1 MNSCI
6 YEGRVRH
13 RRFAPVE
20 NAFEYRLFMVY
31 LDLAELPQVF
41 DAHPLWSAEG
51 PNAASFRRRDH
62 LGDPDRPLD
71 DCVRE
76 RVARETG
83 QLPEGPIRLL
93 THVSYFGYRF
103 NPVSF
108 YYCFDAAGARV
119 ETVVAEVNNTPWN
132 EQHVYVLGEAMN
144 EGAPDKKRYRF
155 QKAFHVSPFMGMDQ
169 VCDWR
174 FTRPG
179 EALVA
184 HMENFEDGARLF
196 DATLTMERRAWSRRT
211 LTRVLVRYPLMT
223 AQVVG
228 AIYWQAL
235 RLWWKRAPFYPHPK
249 NKQESSGDLV

>member
-1 MNSCI
+1 VNSCI

-20 NAFEYRLFMVY
+20 NAFEYPLFLMY

-41 DAHPLWSAEG
+41 NAHPLWSADG
-51 PNAASFRRRDH
+51 PNVACFRRRDH
-62 LGDPDRPLD
+62 LGDPDRSLD
-71 DCVRE
+71 ACVRD
-76 RVARETG
+76 RAAQETG
-83 QLPEGPIRLL
+83 QRPTGPIRLL
-93 THVSYFGYRF
+93 THLSYFGYRF

-108 YYCFDAAGARV
+108 YYCFDAADEVV
-119 ETVVAEVNNTPWN
+119 EVVVAEVNNTPWN
-132 EQHVYVLGEAMN
+132 EQHVYVLSEAMN
-144 EGAPDKKRYRF
+144 EGSADKKRYRF

-179 EALVA
+179 EALVV
-184 HMENFEDGARLF
+184 HMENFEQGARLF
-196 DATLTMERRAWSRRT
+196 DATMALHRKALTRQA
-211 LTRVLVRYPLMT
+211 LTRVLIRYPLMT

-249 NKQESSGDLV
+249 HKRVTSGERV